1 MDKIKTYKFKNGLPQ
16 EFEIINLAELFSSGK
31 KFLTKP
37 HRADFYHTFWFQK
50 GTPVHTVDF
59 VQVEVKEN
67 SLLFLSK
74 DVVHYF
80 DAKGE
85 FEGKLILFTDEFFC
99 QTNEDAFFL
108 KNSILFNDLF
118 SVTQI
123 QTEENDCIFSDLFR
137 LMEVEFNNEPNKL
150 QPQILK
156 NYLQNFLILAERERQ
171 KQGVFEV
178 KKSVN
183 SDYVSAFR
191 DLLEQNYKGQKQVS
205 YFAKKVHLTEKRLN
219 LATRSVLGKTPKE
232 LIDERV
238 VLEAKRLLAHT
249 TKTVK
254 EIGYELGFEEPTNFN
269 KYFRKHSLITPS
281 QFRSQFK

>member
-1 MDKIKTYKFKNGLPQ
+1 MDDMKTYKFRKGLSQ
-16 EFEIINLAELFSSGK
+16 EFEIINLGELFSSGK

-37 HRADFYHTFWFQK
+37 HRTDFYHIFWFQA

-59 VQVEVKEN
+59 VQIEIKPDT
-67 SLLFLSK
+67 LLFLSK

-80 DAKGE
+80 DANGD
-85 FEGKLILFTDEFFC
+85 FEGKLILFTDVFFC
-99 QTNEDAFFL
+99 QSEADALFL
-108 KNSILFNDLF
+108 KSSILFTEMF
-118 SVTQI
+118 SVVPL
-123 QTEENDCIFSDLFR
+123 QTDGKDCVFRDLFR
-137 LMEVEFNNEPNKL
+137 LMELEFNVEPNKF

-156 NYLQNFLILAERERQ
+156 NYLENLLIFSERERR

-183 SDYVSAFR
+183 LDYVAAFR
-191 DLLEQNYKGQKQVS
+191 DLLEQNYKEQKQVG
-205 YFAKKVHLTEKRLN
+205 YFARKVYLTEKRLN
-219 LATRSVLGKTPKE
+219 LATRSILGKTPKE

-238 VLEAKRLLAHT
+238 ILEAKRLLAHT

-281 QFRSQFK
+281 QFREQFK

>member
-1 MDKIKTYKFKNGLPQ
+1 MDKIKTYKFKDGLPQ
-16 EFEIINLAELFSSGK
+16 EFEIINLAELFSFGK

-37 HRADFYHTFWFQK
+37 HRTNFYHIFWFQK
-50 GTPVHTVDF
+50 GTPIHTVDF
-59 VQVEVKEN
+59 VQIEIKAN
-67 SLLFLSK
+67 TLLFLSK

-85 FEGKLILFTDEFFC
+85 FEGKLILFTDEFLC
-99 QTNEDAFFL
+99 QSEEDTFFL
-108 KNSILFNDLF
+108 KSSILFNDLF

-123 QTEENDCIFSDLFR
+123 QTEEKDCIFSDLFR
-137 LMEVEFNNEPNKL
+137 LMELEFNLEPHKF

-156 NYLQNFLILAERERQ
+156 NYLHNFLLLSERERQ
-171 KQGVFEV
+171 KQGIFEV

-183 SDYVSAFR
+183 LDYVSAFR
-191 DLLEQNYKGQKQVS
+191 ELLEQNYKEQKQVS
-205 YFAKKVHLTEKRLN
+205 YFAKKIYLTEKRLN
-219 LATRSVLGKTPKE
+219 LATRSILGKTPKE